1 MFNKISGHCVIF
13 LDARSGAHIAN
24 VAADTRS
31 HWFDKNLFGSNR
43 VIFDSSP
50 SPDKAKLKIFN
61 VSESDDG
68 IYRQKSNKFILTL
81 PTTLTNKQ
89 SQYIL
94 RKRDIGLEY
103 IANMKNSTS
112 KKIFIAT
119 SFYPSLS
126 KQRSLIKF
134 NFSNIQELNIFCKS
148 QITP

>member
-81 PTTLTNKQ
+81 PTTLTN
-89 SQYIL
+89 
-94 RKRDIGLEY
+94 
-103 IANMKNSTS
+103 NCVNSIHS
-112 KKIFIAT
+112 KKKRHRLRIHWK
-119 SFYPSLS
+119 YE
-126 KQRSLIKF
+126 KQYF
-134 NFSNIQELNIFCKS
+134 
-148 QITP
+148 